1 MKKKNIGAQTLNI
14 KEKRKSDNEEREA
27 KSLERLKAKYPIDWE
42 LFEKD

>member
-14 KEKRKSDNEEREA
+14 KEKRKSDSEA